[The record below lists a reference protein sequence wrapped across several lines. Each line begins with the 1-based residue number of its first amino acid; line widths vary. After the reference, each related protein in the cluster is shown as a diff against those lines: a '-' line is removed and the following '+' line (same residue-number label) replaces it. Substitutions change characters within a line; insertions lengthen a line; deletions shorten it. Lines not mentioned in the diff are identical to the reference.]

1 MVGWHRQ
8 LHEHEFK
15 QTLGDSKGQGS
26 LACCSPWG
34 RKESDT
40 TEQQTRSC
48 EEKLGKMQAILS
60 LELDFS
66 SLYRRG
72 YSLLESS
79 RHAGSFSNLNLK
91 NPEETRTGWEVLC
104 ADLRDRFC
112 VSFPCSLAVLWLVPY

>member
-1 MVGWHRQ
+1 MVGVI
-8 LHEHEFK
+8 
-15 QTLGDSKGQGS
+15 DSMDRS
-26 LACCSPWG
+26 LNKLQETVKDRKAWRVAVHGGC
-34 RKESDT
+34 KESDT